1 MILKS
6 LIKNYCSPIGTHHG
20 FTLLHSTG
28 QKPADSEV
36 DTTII
41 YADYYFL
48 ESLMRRRKLK

>member
-41 YADYYFL
+41 YADYYFWGSTY
-48 ESLMRRRKLK
+48 EKEEA